1 MRGKYLAAIMLILM
15 PMFVLSGCTSVELA
29 ATAIKKYKRG
39 NVAPHYKI
47 GQPYEIYGVWY
58 YPERNMNYDE
68 TGIASWYGKADA
80 GKPTANGEIYD
91 PDLISA
97 AHKTLPLPSVVRVT
111 NLENGRSLAVR
122 VNDRGPFVTGRIIDL
137 SEEGARVLGFRRNGV
152 ARVRVQILP
161 QASLRLER
169 EAKNG
174 RFPKLSEL
182 PPIKPPKTQA
192 APAPSSA
199 LTLHTEENTSSAP
212 TAQSE
217 QPASS
222 ALALLNSSR
231 SSDLQNG
238 APLPTQIWIQ
248 VGAFRG
254 VNNAT
259 AVKNRVANIAN
270 TQISTVNQGI
280 DILHRVRLGPLAS
293 VEEADR
299 VLRAV
304 IQRGYQGSKIVLD

>member
-1 MRGKYLAAIMLILM
+1 MRGKYPAKIVLILM
-15 PMFVLSGCTSVELA
+15 SIFVLSGCTSVELA

-58 YPERNMNYDE
+58 YPERNMGYDE

-111 NLENGRSLAVR
+111 NLENGRSLVVR
-122 VNDRGPFVTGRIIDL
+122 INDRGPFITGRIIDL
-137 SEEGARVLGFRRNGV
+137 SEEGARLLGFRKNGI

-161 QASLRLER
+161 QESLRLEH
-169 EAKNG
+169 EAQNG
-174 RFPKLSEL
+174 RFPRLSEL
-182 PPIKPPKTQA
+182 PPLETPKIHA
-192 APAPSSA
+192 APAPSST
-199 LTLHTEENTSSAP
+199 LTLHTEEDTI
-212 TAQSE
+212 
-217 QPASS
+217 QPAQPALS
-222 ALALLNSSR
+222 ALALINSSR
-231 SSDLQNG
+231 NSDLRID
-238 APLPTQIWIQ
+238 APSPTQIWIQ
-248 VGAFRG
+248 VGAFSG
-254 VNNAT
+254 ANNAE
-259 AVKNRVANIAN
+259 AVKKRIANIAN

-280 DILHRVRLGPLAS
+280 DTLHRVRLGPLAS

-299 VLRAV
+299 VLHAV
-304 IQRGYQGSKIVLD
+304 IQRGYQGSKIILE